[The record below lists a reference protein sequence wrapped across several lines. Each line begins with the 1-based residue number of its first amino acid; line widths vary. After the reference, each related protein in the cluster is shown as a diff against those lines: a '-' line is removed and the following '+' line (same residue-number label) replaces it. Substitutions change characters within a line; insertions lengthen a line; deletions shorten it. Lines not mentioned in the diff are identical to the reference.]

1 MTDKISPKKRP
12 YFFVNLFPSNNLLK
26 VLFPSKIEIFNLL
39 IISCLKFNST
49 LLNGSAKNSKKNP
62 LNRALN
68 LLNTSEVINRNYGIM
83 GISFLY
89 RNPAYAALL

>member
-49 LLNGSAKNSKKNP
+49 LLNGSAKNSKNMRLYHALNP
-62 LNRALN
+62 LK
-68 LLNTSEVINRNYGIM
+68 TSEVINRIPVENET
-83 GISFLY
+83 SFLC
-89 RNPAYAALL
+89 RNPAYG